1 MRDLLFLAL
10 ISCFACAP
18 TARSAPEPESGPQA
32 AASNAGSTAALQV
45 PRGQPDSLPVFLRRL
60 FASRALVTCPMP
72 VAIPDSLATVRMPTV
87 RPHATDKMPVVRPGC
102 VNPLFRR
109 HEDRR

>member
-10 ISCFACAP
+10 TSGLACAP
-18 TARSAPEPESGPQA
+18 TTRSAPEPESGPQA
-32 AASNAGSTAALQV
+32 AASNAGRAAALQV
-45 PRGQPDSLPVFLRRL
+45 PGAQPDSIPVFLRHP

-72 VAIPDSLATVRMPTV
+72 VAIPDSLATIRMPTV
-87 RPHATDKMPVVRPGC
+87 RPHATHKMPVVRPGC